1 MNSKLRKQ
9 PAKRKIH
16 GQPSWRLA
24 SKDVEAF
31 VTEIGGHLGPVTFER
46 RGRKIQPFSVAP
58 WAQERFNPPL
68 KPIIQVLR
76 GDFFC
81 LPFGG
86 NGTPYRGERHPIH
99 GETANAN
106 WVFESL
112 QTVTGRTCLHLSLKT
127 KVRAGCVDKKLYLVD
142 GQNVVYSQHIIS
154 GMSGPMNPGHHAM
167 LKFPD
172 TSGSGLLSTSRFV
185 YAQVLPQVFEE
196 PAKGG
201 YSALGLGAKFT
212 SLEKVPMLNGE
223 TADLSRFPARRGFED
238 LVMLVS
244 DVDLPFAWTAVAFQ
258 RQGFVWF
265 ALKNPRILRET
276 VFWISNGG
284 RHYPPWNGRHINVMG
299 LEEVTSYFHLGLAES
314 ARRNPISA
322 KGYPTFLSLNP
333 RRPLRVPYIMGVAR
347 IPAGFDRV
355 KSIDAVRGNQAITLR
370 SANGKTVKARVN
382 LDFLAEQGR
391 TFRA

>member
-106 WVFESL
+106 
-112 QTVTGRTCLHLSLKT
+112 
-127 KVRAGCVDKKLYLVD
+127 
-142 GQNVVYSQHIIS
+142 
-154 GMSGPMNPGHHAM
+154 
-167 LKFPD
+167 
-172 TSGSGLLSTSRFV
+172 
-185 YAQVLPQVFEE
+185 
-196 PAKGG
+196 
-201 YSALGLGAKFT
+201 
-212 SLEKVPMLNGE
+212 
-223 TADLSRFPARRGFED
+223 
-238 LVMLVS
+238 
-244 DVDLPFAWTAVAFQ
+244 
-258 RQGFVWF
+258 
-265 ALKNPRILRET
+265 
-276 VFWISNGG
+276 
-284 RHYPPWNGRHINVMG
+284 
-299 LEEVTSYFHLGLAES
+299 
-314 ARRNPISA
+314 
-322 KGYPTFLSLNP
+322 
-333 RRPLRVPYIMGVAR
+333 
-347 IPAGFDRV
+347 
-355 KSIDAVRGNQAITLR
+355 
-370 SANGKTVKARVN
+370 
-382 LDFLAEQGR
+382 
-391 TFRA
+391 

>member
-127 KVRAGCVDKKLYLVD
+127 KVRAGRVDKKLYLVD

-196 PAKGG
+196 PAKRG
-201 YSALGLGAKFT
+201 YSALRPGAQFK
-212 SLEKVPMLNGE
+212 SLEKVPRLNGK

>member
-1 MNSKLRKQ
+1 MNSKFRKQ
-9 PAKRKIH
+9 PVKHKVQ
-16 GQPSWRLA
+16 GQPSWRMV

-46 RGRKIQPFSVAP
+46 LGRKIRPFSVAP
-58 WAQERFNPPL
+58 WTAERFNPPL
-68 KPIIQVLR
+68 QPIIQVLR

-86 NGTPYRGERHPIH
+86 NGTPYRGEQHSIH
-99 GETANAN
+99 GETANAK
-106 WVFESL
+106 WAFESL
-112 QTVTGRTCLHLSLKT
+112 EMVEGRMCLHLSLKT
-127 KVRAGCVDKKLYLVD
+127 KVRAGYVDKRIYLVD

-172 TSGSGLLSTSRFV
+172 TPGSGLLSTSRFV

-201 YSALGLGAKFT
+201 YSALRLGAEFT

-244 DVDLPFAWTAVAFQ
+244 EPNLLFAWSAVASYSTARGPPKV
-258 RQGFVWF
+258 RQ
-265 ALKNPRILRET
+265 P
-276 VFWISNGG
+276 
-284 RHYPPWNGRHINVMG
+284 
-299 LEEVTSYFHLGLAES
+299 
-314 ARRNPISA
+314 
-322 KGYPTFLSLNP
+322 
-333 RRPLRVPYIMGVAR
+333 
-347 IPAGFDRV
+347 
-355 KSIDAVRGNQAITLR
+355 
-370 SANGKTVKARVN
+370 
-382 LDFLAEQGR
+382 
-391 TFRA
+391 